1 MAIGPLGVLE
11 RTGTGVH
18 FWILGI
24 YRVLRLIGAC
34 TAWCLAGWTFGQP
47 VRLAAI
53 ATQISE
59 LGVKSLPLTAL
70 FALSFGSVIGLQVDL
85 LLGRVDY
92 LPPILSF
99 VGDFFTRQQAPV
111 IVGILLAARV
121 GGAFTSE
128 LSAMVIDG
136 EIAALRSM
144 GIDPIRFIVAP
155 AFIAMAVVTP
165 VLTLLMVAAQ
175 VITLSLYL
183 YFAQGTAFVFV
194 LNLVVSGIDTG
205 DLVLSIVKGLLY
217 GMIILGVSAQ
227 TALTVLGR
235 DRSTGSATTFAVV
248 TSITAVLLSD
258 AVISILT

>member
-1 MAIGPLGVLE
+1 MTIGPLGVLE
-11 RTGTGVH
+11 RTGHGIQ

-24 YRVLRLIGAC
+24 FRVLRLISAC
-34 TAWCLAGWTFGQP
+34 TAWCLTGWTFGQP
-47 VRLAAI
+47 VRFAAI
-53 ATQISE
+53 ATQITE

-85 LLGRVDY
+85 LLGKVDY

-144 GIDPIRFIVAP
+144 GIDPVRFIIAP
-155 AFIAMAVVTP
+155 AFIAMAIVTP

-175 VITLSLYL
+175 IITLAIYL
-183 YFAQGTAFVFV
+183 HFAQGTAFLFV
-194 LNLVVSGIDTG
+194 LDLVVSGIDSS
-205 DLVLSIVKGLLY
+205 DLALSMLKGLFY
-217 GMIILGVSAQ
+217 GMIILGVAAQ
-227 TALTVLGR
+227 TALTVVHRG
-235 DRSTGSATTFAVV
+235 RSTGSATTFAVV
-248 TSITAVLLSD
+248 TSITVVLLSD